1 MKKFFLPFYSCW
13 ASAPQPTRRYGSW
26 TLRPMRSAKR
36 PSLKTNWFSSIYTPP
51 GAAPARRWSAIALE
65 KEVGDFMDEYFVAAK
80 YDIDKPTGKA
90 LAGKHGIRSIPT
102 YLVFNTE
109 GDLLGKIIRIHAG
122 RRVYRRPSEDHR
134 RNREEIATGGCNKE
148 RKRFLYEDRFRSPFP
163 SCSEY
168 DLTSDYSVSCPKSY
182 LATDGT
188 PAVPG
193 DRYSPSFLG
202 DNFPIQTTPGSN

>member
-1 MKKFFLPFYSCW
+1 MKKILFTLLLVLGISAAADAQVRFLD
-13 ASAPQPTRRYGSW
+13 
-26 TLRPMRSAKR
+26 
-36 PSLKTNWFSSIYTPP
+36 SSTD
-51 GAAPARRWSAIALE
+51 AVRKEAIAQDKLVFIDLYATWCGPCKAME
-65 KEVGDFMDEYFVAAK
+65 RDVFSKKEVGDFMDEYFVAAK

-102 YLVFNTE
+102 YLVFQYRGRPAGQDN
-109 GDLLGKIIRIHAG
+109 RIHAG

-168 DLTSDYSVSCPKSY
+168 DLTSDYSVSCPEIL
-182 LATDGT
+182 LATDVAPLFPATGT
-188 PAVPG
+188 VK
-193 DRYSPSFLG
+193 
-202 DNFPIQTTPGSN
+202 FPRR

>member
-1 MKKFFLPFYSCW
+1 MKKILFTLLLVLGISAAADAQVRFLD
-13 ASAPQPTRRYGSW
+13 
-26 TLRPMRSAKR
+26 
-36 PSLKTNWFSSIYTPP
+36 SSTD
-51 GAAPARRWSAIALE
+51 AVRKEAIAQDKLVFIDLYATWCGPCKAME
-65 KEVGDFMDEYFVAAK
+65 RDVFSKKEVGDFMDEYFVAAK

-90 LAGKHGIRSIPT
+90 LAGKHGVRSIPT

-109 GDLLGKIIRIHAG
+109 GDLLGKITGIHAG

-168 DLTSDYSVSCPKSY
+168 DLTSDYSVSCPEIL
-182 LATDGT
+182 LATDVAPLFPATGT
-188 PAVPG
+188 VK
-193 DRYSPSFLG
+193 
-202 DNFPIQTTPGSN
+202 FPRR